1 MGVTSLELVLA
12 VVGIARAFLV
22 PPFLPRE
29 LRLDVVK
36 LVPSLVGAMGASPS
50 LERRHALT
58 ATAAIAIGIVRVR

>member
-1 MGVTSLELVLA
+1 
-12 VVGIARAFLV
+12 VVGIARAFPV

-50 LERRHALT
+50 SERRRALT
-58 ATAAIAIGIVRVR
+58 AATTIAAGVVRVR